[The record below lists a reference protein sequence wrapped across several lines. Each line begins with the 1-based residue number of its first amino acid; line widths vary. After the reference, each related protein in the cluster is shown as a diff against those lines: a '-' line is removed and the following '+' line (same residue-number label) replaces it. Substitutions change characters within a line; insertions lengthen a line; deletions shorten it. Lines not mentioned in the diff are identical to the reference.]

1 MPRKSDEYQRVVGCK
16 RVFVPILG
24 SCHVE
29 EGQVS
34 WRKNWGEG
42 SWLLGYQRILLLRR
56 MDELVFR

>member
-1 MPRKSDEYQRVVGCK
+1 MVGCK